1 MNEKFQL
8 SEWLTT
14 NMQIHNLSTRETAR
28 RAGISHPLISDI
40 LNGGK
45 PSLETC
51 TVLAVLFNSPP
62 EQVLR
67 LAGLLPPKPVKDV
80 IQERADYLM
89 ERLSQER
96 QQQAIEFLEFLVS
109 QEQKGEARGRPNRRP
124 AESKSN

>member
-1 MNEKFQL
+1 MEKNTQL

-14 NMQIHNLSTRETAR
+14 NMQINNLGIRETAR

-51 TVLAVLFNSPP
+51 SVLAGLFKTPP

-67 LAGLLPPKPVKDV
+67 LAGLLPPKAHKDI
-80 IQERADYLM
+80 IQERADFLM
-89 ERLSQER
+89 ERLSPAK
-96 QQQAIEFLEFLVS
+96 QQQAVEYLEFLVS
-109 QEQKGEARGRPNRRP
+109 REEKGEEHDRSHRQP
-124 AESKSN
+124 AET